1 MDQIV
6 VEIRAAEGGDDA
18 KMLVTDQLRIY
29 TRAAEKAGLRVQLAE
44 GLPGLV
50 VLLIDGRGAGALFA
64 HEAGGHRWQRV
75 PPTEKRGRVH
85 TSTVTVAVLPV
96 PTAGSF
102 VFAEGDLQWR
112 FTRGSGAGGQHR
124 NVTDS
129 AVQLTH
135 LPSGT
140 MVRCESERSQGQ
152 NKVTALALL
161 GARLRE
167 HEAEQSAASRA
178 AERRA
183 QVGSGQRGDKRRTVQ
198 TQNDVV
204 VDHVRGK
211 RCRVGDYLRGD
222 LGWLQ

>member
-18 KMLVTDQLRIY
+18 KLLVSEQLRIY
-29 TRAAEKAGLRVQLAE
+29 TRAVDKAGLQAQLVE
-44 GLPGLV
+44 VLPGQV
-50 VLLIDGRGAGALFA
+50 VLLVQGKGAGDLFA

-96 PTAGSF
+96 PRAGSM
-102 VFAEGDLQWR
+102 VIPESDLRWQ

-135 LPSGT
+135 LPTGT
-140 MVRCESERSQGQ
+140 MVRCESERSQTQ

-161 GARLRE
+161 TARLRE
-167 HEAEQSAASRA
+167 QDAQSGAAIRA

-183 QVGSGQRGDKRRTVQ
+183 QVGSGMRGDKRRTVQ
-198 TQNDVV
+198 TQNDSV
-204 VDHVRGK
+204 VDHVRGR
-211 RCRVGDYLRGD
+211 RCRVAEYLRGD
-222 LGWLQ
+222 LGWLA